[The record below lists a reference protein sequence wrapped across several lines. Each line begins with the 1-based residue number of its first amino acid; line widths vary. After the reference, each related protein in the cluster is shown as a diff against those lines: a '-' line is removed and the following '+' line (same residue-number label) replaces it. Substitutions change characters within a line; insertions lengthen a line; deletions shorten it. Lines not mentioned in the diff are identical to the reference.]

1 MAQIWEKH
9 IHDKLRELEKSLLQ
23 KYKEEHP
30 QKEIDYAEYEKEFK
44 KRFRNAMKELPSLIK
59 KSTANLHFYRGR
71 GDKPSLKIDQRVRL
85 LLISQLA
92 GKSNRMMAYMTEL
105 FSIIT
110 GINKSYKTIERLY
123 SDKEVEIALFNF
135 WILLLN
141 KKNITE
147 SDCCGDATG
156 FGLFISKHY
165 SSYVQKLKD
174 KAKESENTKKAFVYK
189 FSLMDLKTK
198 MYICSGTSLISERK
212 AFDKAIQM
220 LKETGIKIN
229 SIRLDRYYSNPCYVD
244 LFPNT
249 KVFIIPKKNSKL
261 GHGIHWYETMKLFV
275 EDTMK
280 YLEEY
285 FKRNNSESGWGCDK
299 KMFGWQVR
307 QKREDRID
315 TALFC
320 RDLWHNLLRL

>member
-1 MAQIWEKH
+1 MAELWEKH
-9 IHDKLRELEKSLLQ
+9 IHEKLRELEKYLLK

-30 QKEIDYAEYEKEFK
+30 QKEMDYAEYEKEFK
-44 KRFRNAMKELPSLIK
+44 KRFRNAMREMPSLIEK
-59 KSTANLHFYRGR
+59 ATTNLKFYRGK

-105 FSIIT
+105 FSVIT

-123 SDKEVEIALFNF
+123 SDKEVELALFNL

-141 KKNITE
+141 KKNVKDVD
-147 SDCCGDATG
+147 SCGDATG

-165 SSYVQKLKD
+165 SSYIQKLKD
-174 KAKESENTKKAFVYK
+174 KAKDSENTKKAFVYK

-229 SIRLDRYYSNPCYVD
+229 SIRLDRYYSNPCY
-244 LFPNT
+244 
-249 KVFIIPKKNSKL
+249 
-261 GHGIHWYETMKLFV
+261 
-275 EDTMK
+275 
-280 YLEEY
+280 
-285 FKRNNSESGWGCDK
+285 
-299 KMFGWQVR
+299 
-307 QKREDRID
+307 ID
-315 TALFC
+315 
-320 RDLWHNLLRL
+320 